1 MKKKPAAFGMLV
13 TGCDTGI
20 NGSGGN
26 NTFTLSI
33 AVADG
38 SGGMGSVSITGGSPE
53 GNAEGA
59 SVTVTAAADAN
70 CHFVKWSNNIAGF
83 GSVSVS
89 NSYTF
94 AINANTLIYAV
105 FAPDDGV
112 TGIINPEGT
121 WNTDIAQGI
130 VTGTF
135 TSGKT
140 WTFNLFPYYGD
151 NGTYTLEG
159 NYGIIHSN
167 TYNANIGIF
176 ALTSATTMTMYL
188 VTPNPVTGIY
198 HGTKAA
204 S

>member
-1 MKKKPAAFGMLV
+1 MERKLAAFGMLV
-13 TGCDTGI
+13 TGCDTGT
-20 NGSGGN
+20 NGSGGD

-38 SGGMGSVSITGGSPE
+38 SGGMGSVSITSGSPT
-53 GNAEGA
+53 GNSAGA
-59 SVTVTAAADAN
+59 SVTVTAAAAAN
-70 CHFVKWSNNIAGF
+70 HHFVKWSNNIAGF
-83 GSVSVS
+83 GSVSTN

-94 AINANTLIYAV
+94 TINANTLICAV
-105 FAPDDGV
+105 FAPDDDI

-121 WNTDIAQGI
+121 WNTDIEQGI
-130 VTGTF
+130 VAGTF

-140 WTFNLFPYYGD
+140 WTFILSPYYSD

-167 TYNANIGIF
+167 TYNADIGMF
-176 ALTSATTMTMYL
+176 ALTSATTMTIYL
-188 VTPNPVTGIY
+188 VAPNPVTGIY
-198 HGTKAA
+198 HGTKAV